1 MRLGEAEAMFA
12 EERLGREWPSWP
24 TEVVTGAA
32 LAMTKHIS
40 HEASAAAYEA
50 ALKVIPGGVNSPVRA
65 FGGVGG
71 TPVFMASGQG
81 CRVTDIDG
89 NTYIDY
95 LASWGPLILGH
106 AAPEVV
112 AAVQEAAEQGSSFG
126 APTLRETRLAERIV
140 EAVPSIEKVRMVNS
154 GTEATMSAIRLARAF
169 TGRDAIV
176 KFEGCYHGHADGLL
190 VAAGSGAMTFGIPS
204 SPGVPADYA
213 RQTLVVPYNDIDA
226 VRKLCDARGREVAAI
241 IVEPVAAN
249 MGLVPPVP
257 GFLEGLR
264 EITQQRGIV
273 LVFDEVI
280 TGFRAAYGG
289 AQELYGVTP
298 DLTTLGKIIG
308 GGLPVGAYG
317 GHAELMDHMAPAGA
331 TYQAGTLSGNPLAVA
346 AGIATLESLRDGSV
360 YRRINPLCERLC
372 RGLAEAATQAGVPT
386 HGTGVQSML
395 CTFFTDREVQSYSD
409 AKACETERYA
419 AFFHGMLARGIYFA
433 PSQFETAFVSAAHT
447 AADIDETISAARE
460 VFRGLVA

>member
-1 MRLGEAEAMFA
+1 MSKCL
-12 EERLGREWPSWP
+12 
-24 TEVVTGAA
+24 
-32 LAMTKHIS
+32 S
-40 HEASAAAYEA
+40 HAASAAAFEA
-50 ALKVIPGGVNSPVRA
+50 AQKLIPGGVNSPVRA

-106 AAPEVV
+106 AAEVV
-112 AAVQEAAEQGSSFG
+112 AAVKSAAEKGSSFG
-126 APTLRETRLAERIV
+126 APTLAETRLAELIV
-140 EAVPSIEKVRMVNS
+140 EAVPSVEKVRLVSS

-190 VAAGSGAMTFGIPS
+190 VAAGSGLATFGVPT

-213 RQTLVVPYNDIDA
+213 RHTLVLPYNDFGKA
-226 VRKLCDARGREVAAI
+226 RELCEARGKEIAAI
-241 IVEPVAAN
+241 IVEPIAGN
-249 MGLVPPVP
+249 MGLVPPRP

-264 EITQQRGIV
+264 ETTAKHGI
-273 LVFDEVI
+273 LLIFDEVI

-298 DLTTLGKIIG
+298 DLTTLGKVIG

-317 GHAELMDHMAPAGA
+317 GRAEIMDQMSPAGA
-331 TYQAGTLSGNPLAVA
+331 CYQAGTLSGNPLAVA
-346 AGIATLESLRDGSV
+346 AGIAVLERLKDGSI
-360 YRRINPLCERLC
+360 YRKINALCERLC
-372 RGLAEAATQAGVPT
+372 RGMAEAAGRAGVPT
-386 HGTGVQSML
+386 HGVGIQSMF
-395 CTFFTDREVQSYSD
+395 CTFFCEGPVWSYAD
-409 AKACETERYA
+409 AKRADAKRYA
-419 AFFHGMLARGIYFA
+419 AFFHGMLDRGFYFA
-433 PSQFETAFVSAAHT
+433 PSQFETGFVSAAHT
-447 AADIDETISAARE
+447 EAEIDQTVAAAGEVLREMAA
-460 VFRGLVA
+460 G